1 LHWGGVE
8 VWDLQFK
15 QEYFNNPRIAIPK
28 MLDMFNQYKFHC
40 TWATVGFL
48 FAKNRDQLREF
59 RPKAHPSYLDTGL
72 NYYSLIEQNRIGYDE
87 DDDPFLYVFRQNVH
101 YVSSNILAINL
112 RFISV
117 SPKKM
122 LTVLAIPFGILLYV
136 HVILEAKKVY

>member
-1 LHWGGVE
+1 
-8 VWDLQFK
+8 
-15 QEYFNNPRIAIPK
+15 
-28 MLDMFNQYKFHC
+28 M
-40 TWATVGFL
+40 
-48 FAKNRDQLREF
+48 
-59 RPKAHPSYLDTGL
+59 PKAHPSYLNTGL